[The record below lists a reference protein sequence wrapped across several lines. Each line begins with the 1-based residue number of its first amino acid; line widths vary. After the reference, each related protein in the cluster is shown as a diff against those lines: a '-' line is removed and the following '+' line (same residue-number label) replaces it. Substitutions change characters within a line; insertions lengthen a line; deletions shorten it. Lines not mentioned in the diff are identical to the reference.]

1 VYRILTILLLPKI
14 DLSRCGVLRQKPK
27 YGTHRAFTLGRRFC
41 FLTSQ
46 PSHHGETTMK
56 KIFTLCGTLV
66 AVTLLSTACS
76 HSKKM
81 NEEAAVDS
89 TLIPRQGTTA
99 DPITTEHVAPATTPR
114 LVTVENNAVPR
125 DTNRITTEPTASL
138 EDANLGASSS
148 GRGR

>member
-1 VYRILTILLLPKI
+1 MHHASTLEPCFYFLL
-14 DLSRCGVLRQKPK
+14 
-27 YGTHRAFTLGRRFC
+27 
-41 FLTSQ
+41 SQ

-99 DPITTEHVAPATTPR
+99 DPITTEHVAPATSPR
-114 LVTVENNAVPR
+114 LVAVENNAAPRDVTR

-138 EDANLGASSS
+138 DDANLGASSS